1 MIPRR
6 RLGRTGLDISA
17 CTLGAAALAASGT
30 DRREAGAMIAQA
42 LERGVNAVELD
53 GGHGRAADLLG
64 EVLARQG
71 ARSSAHVFARV
82 TSRVRFDLP
91 SPHIPAQQAY
101 PGRHIRTETEA
112 LLRTL
117 GVERLGLQQL
127 HAWCPEW
134 LEEGD
139 WLETLERLRE
149 EGKIAGYGISLWDH
163 DLDAAATILARGA
176 ADSVQLMYNLFDQ
189 GAAAALLPFCQKHDV
204 GVIARSPLYFG
215 ALGWGEDGHRFAPHD
230 WRDGYFYDAHRRET
244 LTRVRQLACDVASF
258 GQPLSAIALR
268 FALSHPAVT
277 TVAVGMRTR
286 AQLEANLAA
295 VERGPLSA
303 DEVKALAAHAWL
315 C

>member
-1 MIPRR
+1 MIQH

-17 CTLGAAALAASGT
+17 CTLGTSALASPGA
-30 DRREAGAMIAQA
+30 DRREAGAMITRA

-53 GGHGRAADLLG
+53 GGHGRVADLLG
-64 EVLARQG
+64 EVLARTG
-71 ARSSAHVFARV
+71 ARRQMHVFARV
-82 TSRVRFDLP
+82 TSLVRFDLP

-117 GVERLGLQQL
+117 GVERLGLQQI

-134 LEEGD
+134 LDEGD

-149 EGKIAGYGISLWDH
+149 EGKIAGYGLSLWDH
-163 DLDAAATILARGA
+163 DLDAAATILARGVA
-176 ADSVQLMYNLFDQ
+176 GTVQLMHNIFDPSATI
-189 GAAAALLPFCQKHDV
+189 GLLPFCQRADI
-204 GVIARSPLYFG
+204 GVVARSPLYFG
-215 ALGWGEDGHRFAPHD
+215 ALGWDESRPALAPHD
-230 WRDGYFYDAHRRET
+230 WRGGYFYDAHRRET
-244 LTRVRQLACDVASF
+244 LARVHRLAREIAPS
-258 GQPLSAIALR
+258 GQMLPEVALR

-277 TVAVGMRTR
+277 TVAVGMRTC

-295 VERGPLSA
+295 IERGPLQA
-303 DEVKALAAHAWL
+303 DEMKALAAHAWL

>member
-1 MIPRR
+1 MIARR
-6 RLGRTGLDISA
+6 RLGRTGLDVSV
-17 CTLGAAALAASGT
+17 CTLGADALASPGA
-30 DRREAGAMIAQA
+30 DQREAAAIIACA
-42 LERGVNAVELD
+42 IERGLDAVELD
-53 GGHGRAADLLG
+53 AGSGRAAVLLG
-64 EVLARQG
+64 EVLARTG
-71 ARSSAHVFARV
+71 ARGRVHVFARV
-82 TSRVRFDLP
+82 ASRVRFDLP
-91 SPHIPAQQAY
+91 SPHISAQQAY

-134 LEEGD
+134 LHEGD
-139 WLETLERLRE
+139 WRETLERLRE

-163 DLDAAATILARGA
+163 DLDAAAEAVARGA
-176 ADSVQLMYNLFDQ
+176 VGSVQLMYNIFDA
-189 GAAAALLPFCQKHDV
+189 GAAGLLPFCQHHDA

-215 ALGWGEDGHRFAPHD
+215 ALGWRGGGPALTPHD
-230 WRDGYFYDAHRRET
+230 WRDGYFYDAHRTET
-244 LTRVRQLACDVASF
+244 LARVNKLASDVAPF
-258 GQPLSAIALR
+258 GEPLPAIALR

-295 VERGPLSA
+295 IERGPLA
-303 DEVKALAAHAWL
+303 AEELAALAPHAWL

>member
-1 MIPRR
+1 MTPR
-6 RLGRTGLDISA
+6 RLGRTGLEISP
-17 CTLGAAALAASGT
+17 CTLGTAALASHRA
-30 DRREAGAMIAQA
+30 DRREAGAMIARA
-42 LERGVNAVELD
+42 LERGVNAVELAGGD
-53 GGHGRAADLLG
+53 GRVADLLG
-64 EVLARQG
+64 SMLARAG
-71 ARSSAHVFARV
+71 ARSRVHVFARV

-134 LEEGD
+134 LDEGD
-139 WLETLERLRE
+139 WRETLERLRE

-163 DLDAAATILARGA
+163 DLDAAATIVAHGA
-176 ADSVQLMYNLFDQ
+176 ADSVQLMHNIFDQ
-189 GAAAALLPFCQKHDV
+189 GASAGLLPFCQRHDV

-215 ALGWGEDGHRFAPHD
+215 ALGWDEGGPALAPHD
-230 WRDGYFYDAHRRET
+230 WRDGYFYDVHRRET
-244 LTRVRQLACDVASF
+244 LARVHRLARDVARA
-258 GQPLSAIALR
+258 GQPLSEIALR

-286 AQLEANLAA
+286 AQLDANLTAI
-295 VERGPLSA
+295 EGGPLPA
-303 DEVKALAAHAWL
+303 DEVEALAAHAWL